1 MWYLLR
7 AISMPTLKVTLT
19 DDERCD
25 AETRARELGFPNVE
39 AYARSLI
46 AADVELPV
54 SAELEA
60 ELLQAMGRP
69 AREVTPA
76 DWDEERRR
84 LIERYR
90 HLHAPNEP

>member
-1 MWYLLR
+1 
-7 AISMPTLKVTLT
+7 MPTLQVTLT
-19 DDERCD
+19 DDERRE

-60 ELLQAMGRP
+60 ELLQAMNTP
-69 AREVTPA
+69 AREMTPA
-76 DWDEERRR
+76 EWDDKRRQ
-84 LIERYR
+84 LIERHR
-90 HLHAPNEP
+90 QAKAGDAAPAGP